1 MTVVIFFIL
10 GLIIGSFLNAVIFRL
25 PDGKSFLTGRS
36 ECRNCHHELSS
47 ADLVPIFSFIFLRG
61 QCRYCRQRISWQYPL
76 VELATGIVFGLL
88 AYQSGSSLGEP
99 GLWASAV
106 FAAFLIVVGIY
117 DFKHFLILDRV
128 VLPAAVLALI
138 WAGFEGYLLASLYGA
153 LLVAGFFAAQYYIS
167 RGRWIGFG
175 DVKLGIFLGL
185 LLGWQ
190 LSLLMLVLA
199 YFLGAATGLG
209 LVLLGRKTM
218 SSKLPLGSFLAI
230 SAIMVMLYGDGV
242 LAWYLKLIGF

>member
-1 MTVVIFFIL
+1 MAIIIFFIL

-36 ECRNCHHELSS
+36 ECRHCHRELGPT
-47 ADLVPIFSFIFLRG
+47 DLVPVLSFLFLRG
-61 QCRYCRQRISWQYPL
+61 RCRYCKQPISWQYPL
-76 VELATGIVFGLL
+76 VELATGIVFALL
-88 AYQSGSSLGEP
+88 CFRHGSAVGEA
-99 GLWASAV
+99 GLWADLI
-106 FAAFLIVVGIY
+106 FAAFLIVIGIY
-117 DFKHFLILDRV
+117 DFKHFLILDRIV
-128 VLPAAVLALI
+128 VPAMVLALV
-138 WAGFEGYLLASLYGA
+138 WAGLGGHLLASLYGA

-190 LSLLMLVLA
+190 LSLLLLVLA
-199 YFLGAATGLG
+199 YFLGAATGLT
-209 LVLLGRKTM
+209 LVFTGHKTM

-230 SAIMVMLYGDGV
+230 SAIIVMLYGHGV